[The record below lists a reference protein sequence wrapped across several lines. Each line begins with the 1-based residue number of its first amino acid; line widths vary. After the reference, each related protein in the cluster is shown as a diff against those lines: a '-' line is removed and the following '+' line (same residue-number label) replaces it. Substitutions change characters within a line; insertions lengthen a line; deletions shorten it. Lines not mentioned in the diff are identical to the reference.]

1 MERIKEQ
8 KQQQEAFNQ
17 KYAPKIAELEDML
30 ELAQNEIFKR
40 WAKSDL
46 VFLQNSIEAMKVT
59 CQEGNDSTIES
70 QIENWLK
77 IYDNMK
83 ISVASAQ
90 KAEERR
96 EYIVQSM
103 KTVLPE
109 LGFSIQSIQSES
121 DAKSNTIIK
130 VVPCDDVG
138 LRDRRQITI
147 SIPQKEKEVI
157 KYVFNGY
164 HTESSRVNGHPIVEN
179 DEGLQA
185 VKSIKEALKP
195 FGIRLSEPDW
205 KGNPAKINAES
216 KDLPDYGPEEEADW
230 QDEEEE
236 TRQMEMDF

>member
-1 MERIKEQ
+1 
-8 KQQQEAFNQ
+8 
-17 KYAPKIAELEDML
+17 
-30 ELAQNEIFKR
+30 
-40 WAKSDL
+40 
-46 VFLQNSIEAMKVT
+46 
-59 CQEGNDSTIES
+59 
-70 QIENWLK
+70 
-77 IYDNMK
+77 MK